1 MIADLEGMARLGI
14 DPESTIGALVSECG
28 FEVFVRDDGI
38 NHSDYPGRCAEDY
51 DNYLRAHG
59 MDGIT
64 LGKNGQTVQSAT
76 TVLRT
81 GWLLKNAP
89 LRACSQRTF

>member
-14 DPESTIGALVSECG
+14 EPESTIGALCKECG
-28 FEVFVRDDGI
+28 FEVFVRDDGL

-59 MDGIT
+59 NGWGQP
-64 LGKNGQTVQSAT
+64 LGRMGQTVQSAM
-76 TVLRT
+76 TVHCALA
-81 GWLLKNAP
+81 G
-89 LRACSQRTF
+89 C